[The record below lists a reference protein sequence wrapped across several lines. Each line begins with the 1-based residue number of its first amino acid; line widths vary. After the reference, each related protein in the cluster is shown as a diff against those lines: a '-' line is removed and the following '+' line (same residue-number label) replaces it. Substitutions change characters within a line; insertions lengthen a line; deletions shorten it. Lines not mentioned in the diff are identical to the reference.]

1 VSSAAD
7 KARAKAARIAANSPA
22 DPDESSDGIKEL
34 VEAVKFTSRPLDLSP
49 PPVGTK
55 PIRISLDLAPALF
68 DQLTEWRTKA
78 ARQLGRG
85 RVTNADAL
93 RVLVRMLMADDQL
106 TARVIDALRRESST

>member
-7 KARAKAARIAANSPA
+7 KARAKAARIAAG
-22 DPDESSDGIKEL
+22 SSDTGPTAENL
-34 VEAVKFTSRPLDLSP
+34 QDLREALQFTMRSDAALPA
-49 PPVGTK
+49 PVSTK

-68 DQLTEWRTKA
+68 DQLTEWRTRA

-93 RVLVRMLMADDQL
+93 RVLVRILLTDDEL
-106 TARVIDALRRESST
+106 TARVIEVLKREASS